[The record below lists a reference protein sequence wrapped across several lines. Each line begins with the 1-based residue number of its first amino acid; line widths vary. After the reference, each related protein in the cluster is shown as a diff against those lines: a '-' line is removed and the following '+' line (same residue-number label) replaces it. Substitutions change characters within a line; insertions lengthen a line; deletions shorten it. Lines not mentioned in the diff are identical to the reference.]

1 MARLQVAGALDAG
14 TRGKLDRLLGRVR
27 DPAVLEQLEAAV
39 PQDVVISHDGQLL
52 FAYAASEAELAAA
65 RNAIEGVLQRDGLQ
79 ASICVSHWDSQRDAW
94 RQTDPPPSAEQTRSE
109 QAAERE
115 AEEVQTRTL
124 VASSGKLVRSDFEQ
138 TMLDWAAKLGLECTI
153 IEHPHLLTTQVGFTV
168 TGPKRKLDE
177 FSEGLKAE
185 GTATMR
191 ADGILMLSP
200 L

>member
-27 DPAVLEQLEAAV
+27 NPAVLEQLEAAV